1 MVANQPYRND
11 IINDIKI
18 VLISIYNYCFKY
30 LFDMIFTLK
39 SLPEDNLKVLD
50 MIASLREKLRFATS
64 DALNRWTGLLARTS
78 YARAIMGSNTIEG
91 INVTMDEA
99 MAAVNREPPDKAA
112 DEDWH
117 AVWGYREAMDYVI
130 QLSKEPQRY
139 THNLGT
145 LLSLHYMMMKYDL
158 GKNPGRLRPGAIH
171 ITNTGTNEVVY
182 EGPDAELV
190 PALLDELIA
199 SLNEKSEQPTIIR
212 AAMAHLNLAMI
223 HPFKDGNG
231 RMARALQTMVLAME
245 GILAP
250 AFSSIE
256 EYVGRNPQDYYNVL
270 AAVGQGA
277 WHPEN
282 DPLPW
287 IRFCLIAHY
296 RQAQTLLRRYSET
309 SRLWHALEEI
319 AKQHRLNE
327 RVINALADAAIG
339 LQVKNPTYRKQAD
352 ITDQVA
358 RNDLTR
364 LSALGLLVPK
374 GERRGRVYVA
384 SVALLEIQQQSLLPH
399 ETFDP
404 FLELEALGEKKQ
416 GELPGMGR

>member
-1 MVANQPYRND
+1 M
-11 IINDIKI
+11 
-18 VLISIYNYCFKY
+18 
-30 LFDMIFTLK
+30 LFTVT
-39 SLPEDNLKVLD
+39 SLPEDYLKVLD
-50 MIASLREKLRFATS
+50 LILGLREKLRFATS
-64 DALNRWTGLLARTS
+64 DSLNRWTGLLARTS
-78 YARAIMGSNTIEG
+78 YARAIIGSNTIEG

-99 MAAVNREPPDKAA
+99 MAAVNREPPDKTA

-158 GKNPGRLRPGAIH
+158 AKNPGRLRPGGIH
-171 ITNTGTNEVVY
+171 ISNTGTNQVVY

-190 PALLDELIA
+190 PGLLDELIA
-199 SLNEKSEQPTIIR
+199 SLNEKNNLPSIVR

-231 RMARALQTMVLAME
+231 RMARALQTMVLAIE
-245 GILAP
+245 GVLAP

-287 IRFCLIAHY
+287 IRFCLVAHY

-309 SRLWHALEEI
+309 SRLWHALEE
-319 AKQHRLNE
+319 ATKQLKLNE

-364 LSALGLLVPK
+364 LSSLGFLLPK

-384 SVALLEIQQQSLLPH
+384 SAALLEIHRQSLLPQ
-399 ETFDP
+399 ETVDP
-404 FLELEALGEKKQ
+404 FQELLAMEKRKQ
-416 GELPGMGR
+416 GELPGMGVVDSVAG

>member
-1 MVANQPYRND
+1 
-11 IINDIKI
+11 
-18 VLISIYNYCFKY
+18 
-30 LFDMIFTLK
+30 MIFTIK
-39 SLPEDNLKVLD
+39 SLPEDYLKVLD
-50 MIASLREKLRFATS
+50 LIARLREKLRFATS

-99 MAAVNREPPDKAA
+99 MAAVNRELPDKTAG
-112 DEDWH
+112 EDVQ

-158 GKNPGRLRPGAIH
+158 SINPGRLRPGAIH
-171 ITNTGTNEVVY
+171 ISNTGTGQIVY
-182 EGPDAELV
+182 EGPDAEQV
-190 PALLDELIA
+190 PGLLDELIA
-199 SLNEKSEQPTIIR
+199 SLNEKNELPIIIH

-256 EYVGRNPQDYYNVL
+256 EYVGHNPQDYYNVL
-270 AAVGQGA
+270 AEVGQGA
-277 WHPEN
+277 WHPER

-309 SRLWHALEEI
+309 SRLWHALEETT
-319 AKQHRLNE
+319 KQHKLNE

-364 LSALGLLVPK
+364 LSALGFLLPK

-384 SVALLEIQQQSLLPH
+384 SASLLEIHRQSLLPH
-399 ETFDP
+399 EYYDP
-404 FLELEALGEKKQ
+404 FRDIEEAEKRGQ
-416 GELPGMGR
+416 GLLPGMGTVKSVGD

>member
-1 MVANQPYRND
+1 
-11 IINDIKI
+11 
-18 VLISIYNYCFKY
+18 
-30 LFDMIFTLK
+30 MIFTIK
-39 SLPEDNLKVLD
+39 SLPEDYLKVLD
-50 MIASLREKLRFATS
+50 LIAALREKLRFATS
-64 DALNRWTGLLARTS
+64 DSLNRWTGLLARTS
-78 YARAIMGSNTIEG
+78 YARAIMGSSTIEG

-99 MAAVNREPPDKAA
+99 MAAVNREPPEKAA
-112 DEDWH
+112 GADWH

-145 LLSLHYMMMKYDL
+145 LLGLHYMMMKYDL
-158 GKNPGRLRPGAIH
+158 DKNPGRLRPGAIH
-171 ITNTGTNEVVY
+171 ITNTGTNEIVY
-182 EGPDAELV
+182 EGPDAEQV

-199 SLNEKSEQPTIIR
+199 SLNEQNDQPVIIR
-212 AAMAHLNLAMI
+212 AALAHLNLAMI

-256 EYVGRNPQDYYNVL
+256 EYVGRNPQDYYKVL
-270 AAVGQGA
+270 AEVGQGA
-277 WHPEN
+277 WHPEH

-296 RQAQTLLRRYSET
+296 RQASILLRRYSET
-309 SRLWHALEEI
+309 SRLWHALEQA

-327 RVINALADAAIG
+327 RVVNALADAAIG
-339 LQVKNPTYRKQAD
+339 LQVKNPTYRKQAE
-352 ITDQVA
+352 ISDQVA

-364 LSALGLLVPK
+364 LSELGYLVPK
-374 GERRGRVYVA
+374 GERRGRYYVA
-384 SVALLEIQQQSLLPH
+384 SVSLLEIHRQSLLSH
-399 ETFDP
+399 ESLDP
-404 FLELEALGEKKQ
+404 FRELEAAEKPKQ
-416 GELPGMGR
+416 RELPGIGSANSISG

>member
-1 MVANQPYRND
+1 
-11 IINDIKI
+11 
-18 VLISIYNYCFKY
+18 
-30 LFDMIFTLK
+30 MIFTVK
-39 SLPEDNLKVLD
+39 SLPEDYLKVLD
-50 MIASLREKLRFATS
+50 LIAGLREKLRFATS

-78 YARAIMGSNTIEG
+78 YARAIIGSNTIEG
-91 INVTMDEA
+91 IHVTMDEA
-99 MAAVNREPPDKAA
+99 MAAVNREPPDKTAN
-112 DEDWH
+112 EDWH
-117 AVWGYREAMDYVI
+117 AIWGYREAMDYVI
-130 QLSKEPQRY
+130 QLAKEPQRY

-158 GKNPGRLRPGAIH
+158 SKNPGRLRPGAIH
-171 ITNTGTNEVVY
+171 ITNTGTQQVVY
-182 EGPDAELV
+182 DGPDAEQV
-190 PALLDELIA
+190 PGLLDELIA
-199 SLNEKSEQPTIIR
+199 SLNETNHLPTIVR

-256 EYVGRNPQDYYNVL
+256 EYVGRNPQDYYKVL
-270 AAVGQGA
+270 AEVGQGA

-287 IRFCLIAHY
+287 IRYCLVAHY

-309 SRLWHALEEI
+309 SRLWHALEET
-319 AKQHRLNE
+319 AQQHKLNE
-327 RVINALADAAIG
+327 RVIHALADAAIG
-339 LQVKNPTYRKQAD
+339 LQVKNPTYRTQAD

-364 LSALGLLVPK
+364 LSELGLLTPK

-384 SVALLEIQQQSLLPH
+384 SASLLEIHRQSLLPH
-399 ETFDP
+399 ETVDP
-404 FLELEALGEKKQ
+404 FQVLLAMEKKKH
-416 GELPGMGR
+416 GELTRMGAVKSGAD

>member
-1 MVANQPYRND
+1 
-11 IINDIKI
+11 
-18 VLISIYNYCFKY
+18 
-30 LFDMIFTLK
+30 MIFTVK
-39 SLPEDNLKVLD
+39 GLPEDCLKVLD
-50 MIASLREKLRFATS
+50 LIANLREKLRFATS

-78 YARAIMGSNTIEG
+78 YARAIIGSNTIEG

-99 MAAVNREPPDKAA
+99 MAAVNREPPDRTSG
-112 DEDWH
+112 EDWQ

-130 QLSKEPQRY
+130 QLSREPQRY

-158 GKNPGRLRPGAIH
+158 AKNPGRLRPGAIH
-171 ITNTGTNEVVY
+171 ISNMGTRQIVY
-182 EGPDAELV
+182 QAPDADHV

-199 SLNEKSEQPTIIR
+199 SLNEKNEQAIIIR

-231 RMARALQTMVLAME
+231 RMARALQTMVLAMD

-270 AAVGQGA
+270 AEVGQGA

-282 DPLPW
+282 DALPW
-287 IRFCLIAHY
+287 IRFCLVAHF
-296 RQAQTLLRRYSET
+296 RQARTLLRRYSEM
-309 SRLWHALEEI
+309 SRLWHTLEETT
-319 AKQHRLNE
+319 KQHKLNE

-364 LSALGLLVPK
+364 LSALGFLLPK

-384 SVALLEIQQQSLLPH
+384 SASLLEIHRQSLLPH
-399 ETFDP
+399 EQFDP
-404 FLELEALGEKKQ
+404 FQEVAAMEKKKQ
-416 GELPGMGR
+416 GELPGTGVVRSVAD